1 MGTYSQ
7 GAQSVGSTPQ
17 AARDAGIK
25 LCMQEIT
32 VQAGGAATADFV
44 AYLPDGA
51 QLVDVLLDTTVLHTS
66 ASATLS
72 GGTAVAGTE
81 LWPATNVLSAGRARP
96 TFTAAQLAAMAA
108 MPHVNGQSDSP
119 VHMRLAL
126 GTPTSVGTTKVRLV
140 YAPKLQ

>member
-7 GAQSVGSTPQ
+7 GAQTVGSAPQ
-17 AARDAGIK
+17 AGRDVGYH
-25 LCMQEIT
+25 LGMQEVTI
-32 VQAGGAATADFV
+32 QASGAATADFV

-81 LWPATNVLSAGRARP
+81 LWPATNILSAGRARP

-108 MPHVNGQSDSP
+108 MPHVNGQPDSP

-126 GTPTSVGTTKVRLV
+126 GTPTSVGTTKVRLI